1 MGLPE
6 AQHAV
11 GVRLLTG
18 DGAALDKAAG
28 VQWLERAASAGH
40 GRSQARLGW
49 CYANGEGV
57 AADQAV
63 ATHLWGMAAAQVSA
77 HPPSDSFTPL
87 YSFSRYCASSVTRFS
102 NVWRNSAA
110 VLNLTTF
117 PSHEEQES
125 HAVTAKR
132 TKAY

>member
-40 GRSQARLGW
+40 GRSQARLGG

-77 HPPSDSFTPL
+77 HPPLTTQKQQRKTPL
-87 YSFSRYCASSVTRFS
+87 DFP
-102 NVWRNSAA
+102 AA
-110 VLNLTTF
+110 VSKPVSNAIRGRAWACRWR
-117 PSHEEQES
+117 H
-125 HAVTAKR
+125 TACPTPPHSR
-132 TKAY
+132 

>member
-18 DGAALDKAAG
+18 DGAALDKAAA
-28 VQWLERAASAGH
+28 VQWLERAAGAGH

-77 HPPSDSFTPL
+77 HPPLTTQKQRKTPL
-87 YSFSRYCASSVTRFS
+87 ARTPKDFLPSALASLLLNQSSSV
-102 NVWRNSAA
+102 ALA
-110 VLNLTTF
+110 LIM
-117 PSHEEQES
+117 
-125 HAVTAKR
+125 
-132 TKAY
+132 